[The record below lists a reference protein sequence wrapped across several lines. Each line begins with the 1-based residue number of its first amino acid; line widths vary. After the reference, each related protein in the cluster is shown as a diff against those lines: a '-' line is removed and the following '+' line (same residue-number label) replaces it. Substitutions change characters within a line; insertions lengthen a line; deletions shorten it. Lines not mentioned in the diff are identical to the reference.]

1 MKIRTGGRQIVK
13 SVHFPQLAKEI
24 IVYFFY
30 FESLSAPWME
40 QQQMVANAPWME
52 HEEVMAMLEIVLNIH
67 ENWTVTILIFWVS
80 SSLEVVVV
88 WIEQK
93 SVRF

>member
-1 MKIRTGGRQIVK
+1 MYIFRSAQKE
-13 SVHFPQLAKEI
+13 KEI
-24 IVYFFY
+24 IFLFFY
-30 FESLSAPWME
+30 FESRSVPWMVQQQGMALAPWME
-40 QQQMVANAPWME
+40 QK
-52 HEEVMAMLEIVLNIH
+52 EVVAMLEIVLNIH
-67 ENWTVTILIFWVS
+67 ENWTGTILIFWVS

>member
-1 MKIRTGGRQIVK
+1 M
-13 SVHFPQLAKEI
+13 E
-24 IVYFFY
+24 
-30 FESLSAPWME
+30 E
-40 QQQMVANAPWME
+40 QQQ
-52 HEEVMAMLEIVLNIH
+52 VMAMLEIVLNIH

>member
-1 MKIRTGGRQIVK
+1 
-13 SVHFPQLAKEI
+13 
-24 IVYFFY
+24 
-30 FESLSAPWME
+30 
-40 QQQMVANAPWME
+40 MVANAPWME